1 MGEGWVIYP
10 AFRLG
15 PVYRGKSAKQDFPGN
30 PIVWTLAG
38 TSPCGPTKHVGSGD
52 KMLRGERPWAHNWYR
67 TALFINC
74 VHARNVVARW
84 PNTQPKPLQPWL
96 SPESGGTPWECG
108 WSVIKKI
115 RPLQTVPGE
124 RDLVW
129 TQGLWFEL
137 FLFLTKGGLGLVWV
151 SSRIYPSTLG
161 SNFWE
166 VEVGNGLSRPLR
178 I

>member
-1 MGEGWVIYP
+1 M
-10 AFRLG
+10 LG
-15 PVYRGKSAKQDFPGN
+15 PGTKCWGESDRGLIIDIA
-30 PIVWTLAG
+30 
-38 TSPCGPTKHVGSGD
+38 
-52 KMLRGERPWAHNWYR
+52 

-108 WSVIKKI
+108 RSVINKI

-137 FLFLTKGGLGLVWV
+137 FLFLTKGGLALIWV

-166 VEVGNGLSRPLR
+166 VEVGNGLSRPLQDWKIMDKYWIWTWSLNER
-178 I
+178 